1 MSPGI
6 KSIEV
11 RLLGLLRLPVSFWSL
26 GDETFLYGARSNTH
40 IFYSPI
46 SIYDFYALK
55 VRGEDALIH
64 LGDVTPDAT
73 IFLRLA
79 ATADS
84 AASNG
89 FLSCDTAN
97 SRHKGSVK
105 GHENNNSKV
114 SGKSLIKLSLE
125 HSFRNVPFNVLHR
138 F

>member
-1 MSPGI
+1 MPDI

-11 RLLGLLRLPVSFWSL
+11 RLLGLFRLPGSFWSL
-26 GDETFLYGARSNTH
+26 GDEAFLYGARSNTY

-46 SIYDFYALK
+46 FIYDFYALK
-55 VRGEDALIH
+55 VWGEDALIN

-73 IFLRLA
+73 LFLCLT

-105 GHENNNSKV
+105 GQ
-114 SGKSLIKLSLE
+114 GT
-125 HSFRNVPFNVLHR
+125 
-138 F
+138 

>member
-1 MSPGI
+1 MGLG
-6 KSIEV
+6 V
-11 RLLGLLRLPVSFWSL
+11 RG
-26 GDETFLYGARSNTH
+26 
-40 IFYSPI
+40 
-46 SIYDFYALK
+46 YALE

-73 IFLRLA
+73 IFLCLT

-105 GHENNNSKV
+105 GL
-114 SGKSLIKLSLE
+114 GT
-125 HSFRNVPFNVLHR
+125 
-138 F
+138 